1 MSNPKTDKI
10 TSGGTNTPATP
21 RKWYQSPNFY
31 IQALSALLALG
42 AFVTGSQITAFVAVI
57 PAGIAIWNA
66 FKDGGTLSILE
77 WLGKANVRAYIAQ
90 ALVIAVPALTSDF
103 FNNVW
108 AAIDAALGKNWSALL
123 AALFSLVTIVY
134 KLIVNRPTPPPA
146 VG

>member
-1 MSNPKTDKI
+1 MSAKTDKI
-10 TSGGTNTPATP
+10 TSGGTNAAS

-31 IQALSALLALG
+31 IQALSALLAFG
-42 AFVTGSQITAFVAVI
+42 AFVTGSQITALVAVV
-57 PAGIAIWNA
+57 PAAIAVWNA
-66 FKDGGTLSILE
+66 FKDGGTLSLLE
-77 WLGKANVRAYIAQ
+77 WINKANVRSYLMQ
-90 ALVIAVPALTSDF
+90 ALVLAIPTLTSDF

-134 KLIVNRPTPPPA
+134 KLIVSRPTPPTA

>member
-31 IQALSALLALG
+31 IQLLSALLAFG
-42 AFVTGSQITAFVAVI
+42 AFVTGQQIAALVAVI
-57 PAGIAIWNA
+57 PAAVAVWNA
-66 FKDGGTLSILE
+66 FKDGGTLSLLE
-77 WLGKANVRAYIAQ
+77 WINKANVRSYLMQ
-90 ALVIAVPALTSDF
+90 ALVLAIPTLTSDF

-134 KLIVNRPTPPPA
+134 KLIVSRPTPPTA